1 MDMVVFGILGTTLD
15 RGEGSLRWQT
25 WRPTVSLFQHEE
37 LLIHRLE
44 LLCDPKFEPLAAQ
57 VVADIADVS
66 PETTVRTH
74 EMTFRDAWDFEEV
87 YGKLHDYARAYPF
100 ATDREQYLCHI
111 TTGTHVAQICM
122 FLLTESRHIPG
133 RLIQTG
139 PPKHRERG
147 DPARYSII
155 DLDRSKYDRIAAR
168 FAREQREA
176 AAFLKAGI
184 DTRSAAFN
192 RMIDEIEHVAI
203 HSRAPILLTGP
214 TGAGKSS
221 LARRIHDLRKTR
233 HEVAGKFVEVNCATI
248 RGDGAMSALFGHK
261 RGAFTGA
268 TSDRPGLLRE
278 ANGGTLFLDEIGELR
293 LDEQAMLLRAV
304 EEGRFLPLGSDREAE
319 SDFLLIC
326 GTNRDLAAAIRAGSF
341 RDDLLARINLWTF
354 ELPGLAARRA
364 DIEPNIRYELEQLE
378 ARAGRA
384 FRFNTEALE
393 RFMAFATSDEAPWK
407 GNFRDLNAAVAR
419 MATMSPTGRINEDA
433 VRGEIARLRRAW
445 SAGAPSGEAAATDS
459 TSKSMDRLRSLL
471 GSEFDAVDEFDRVQ
485 LAHVVDVC
493 RLSRSLS
500 AAGRRLFA
508 ASRERKRAV
517 NDADRLRKYLARFGL
532 HWDAL
537 VQ

>member
-1 MDMVVFGILGTTLD
+1 MNTVVFGLLGTTLD
-15 RGEGSLRWQT
+15 RGEGSMRWQN

-37 LLIHRLE
+37 LLIQRLE
-44 LLCDPKFEPLAAQ
+44 LLCDPKFDAVTAR

-74 EMTFRDAWDFEEV
+74 ELTFRDAWDFEEV
-87 YGKLHDYARAYPF
+87 YGKLHDFARAYPF
-100 ATDREQYLCHI
+100 APDREQYLCHI

-139 PPKHRERG
+139 PPRHRERG
-147 DPARYSII
+147 DPPRYSII

-184 DTRSAAFN
+184 ETRSAAFN

-221 LARRIHDLRKTR
+221 LARRIHELRRAR
-233 HEVAGKFVEVNCATI
+233 HEIAGKFVEVNCATI

-278 ANGGTLFLDEIGELR
+278 AHGGTLFLDEIGELR
-293 LDEQAMLLRAV
+293 PDEQAMLLRAI
-304 EEGRFLPLGSDREAE
+304 EERRFLPLGSDREAE

-326 GTNRDLAAAIRAGSF
+326 GTNRDLAAAIRAGTF
-341 RDDLLARINLWTF
+341 RDDLLARINMWTF
-354 ELPGLAARRA
+354 ELPGLAARRE

-393 RFMAFATSDEAPWK
+393 RFMAFATSDEAAWK

-433 VRGEIARLRRAW
+433 VTGEIARLRRMW
-445 SAGAPSGEAAATDS
+445 TAGACAEGEAGS
-459 TSKSMDRLRSLL
+459 ESPSKSLDRLRGLL
-471 GSEFDAVDEFDRVQ
+471 GAEFDAVDEFDRVQ

-493 RLSRSLS
+493 RQSASLS
-500 AAGRRLFA
+500 AAGRRLFS
-508 ASRERKRAV
+508 ASREKKRAV

-532 HWDAL
+532 QWSSL
-537 VQ
+537 VR

>member
-1 MDMVVFGILGTTLD
+1 MDLVVFGILGTTLD
-15 RGEGSLRWQT
+15 RGEGSFRWQN

-37 LLIHRLE
+37 LLIRRLE

-87 YGKLHDYARAYPF
+87 YGKLHDFARAYPF

-139 PPKHRERG
+139 PPHHRERG
-147 DPARYSII
+147 DPPRYSII

-184 DTRSAAFN
+184 ETRSAAFN

-304 EEGRFLPLGSDREAE
+304 EEGRFLPLGSDRESE

-354 ELPGLAARRA
+354 ELPGLAARRE

-419 MATMSPTGRINEDA
+419 MATMSPTGRINEDT
-433 VRGEIARLRRAW
+433 VSGEIARLRRAW

-508 ASRERKRAV
+508 VSREKKRAV